1 MKRHLP
7 GLHRQSQ
14 DAGSPPDGIYLVRV
28 ESASYRYHPQKPFFL
43 LRFAILEPTEQTGP
57 SFTGRLYCTAKAL
70 WKLNW
75 FLWDFGYDSELLGQD
90 EVDEKA
96 VVGLRGIVKVSHTQL
111 NGRSYLNLEG
121 FAPAAQWEELSVV
134 AVTEAREASDDL

>member
-7 GLHRQSQ
+7 GLHCQSQ

-43 LRFAILEPTEQTGP
+43 LQFAILESTEQDGQL
-57 SFTGRLYCTAKAL
+57 FTGRLYCTPKAL

-75 FLWDFGYDSELLGQD
+75 FLRDFGYDSELLGQD

-96 VVGLRGIVKVSHTQL
+96 VVGLRGIVKVSHTQF
-111 NGRSYLNLEG
+111 NGRCYLNLEG
-121 FAPAAQWEELSVV
+121 FAPAAQWEELSVI
-134 AVTEAREASDDL
+134 AVPETQEASDDL